1 VYVIDADAPG
11 RAGRT
16 VLLVE
21 DDLGD
26 AVLVQELLADADPGI
41 EIECASNLEQALA
54 ALPGRFDCVLFDLGL
69 PDATGLDA
77 LRAVLEIAPEL
88 PIIVLT
94 GLAQED
100 SGLAA
105 VSIGAQDYLVKGQV
119 DGQLLRRSVQYAVE
133 RKRADLQ
140 LRRLQAS
147 EFLAAENARLQWGL
161 LPLPIIA
168 DKRLNVVTRYQP
180 GHAGVLG
187 GDFFDVVETG
197 DGRLHVVVGDVS
209 GHDTD
214 EAALGVALRIAW
226 RTLVLAGTSE
236 GDVLPILD
244 TVVVSERRNDETF
257 ATLCTAVVEPDR
269 ATGRIYLAGHP
280 APLLLASP
288 IKQLD
293 GEAVGAP
300 LGLFPDGR
308 WDGHSFDLAD
318 SWRLMLFTDGLVEG
332 RTGDGPDRLGVEMLT
347 CLAEECAEF
356 DSTSVLVDHMI
367 ACAQRL
373 NQGPLVDDVAV
384 VVVECRP

>member
-1 VYVIDADAPG
+1 VYVIDADAPT
-11 RAGRT
+11 RPGRT

-41 EIECASNLEQALA
+41 EIETVSNLEQALA
-54 ALPGRFDCVLFDLGL
+54 ILPGRFDCVLFDLGL

-77 LRAVLEIAPEL
+77 LRAVLETAPEL

-100 SGLAA
+100 SGLDA

-119 DGQLLRRSVQYAVE
+119 DGELLRRSIQYAVE

-147 EFLAAENARLQWGL
+147 EMMAAESERLQWGL
-161 LPLPIIA
+161 LPLPIVA
-168 DKRLNVVTRYQP
+168 DKRLNVITRYQP
-180 GHAGVLG
+180 GHEGVLG
-187 GDFFDVVETG
+187 GDFFDVIETE
-197 DGRLHVVVGDVS
+197 DGRLHVMVGDVS
-209 GHDTD
+209 GHDID

-226 RTLVLAGTSE
+226 RTLVLAATSDV
-236 GDVLPILD
+236 DVLPILD
-244 TVVVSERRNDETF
+244 AVVVSERRNEETF
-257 ATLCTAVVEPDR
+257 ATLCTVVIEPDR
-269 ATGRIYLAGHP
+269 MHGRLYLAGHP
-280 APLLLASP
+280 APLVLASP
-288 IKQLD
+288 ISQLSSD
-293 GEAVGAP
+293 LVGAP
-300 LGLFPDGR
+300 LGLFPDTKR
-308 WDGHSFDLAD
+308 ACHTFELPDA
-318 SWRLMLFTDGLVEG
+318 WRLMLFTDGLVEG
-332 RTGDGPDRLGVEMLT
+332 RGGDGPDRLGVEMLS

-356 DSTSVLVDHMI
+356 DSTPALVDHMI

-373 NQGPLVDDVAV
+373 NQAPLVDDVAV